1 MIRARDVMTSPV
13 ITVKATTTVKEV
25 ARLFLERRIS
35 AAPVLDDQGK
45 LVGIVSEGDLVHRS
59 EISTERRRPWWLVL
73 MAGDEGL
80 AAEYIRA
87 HATRVDD
94 LMSRNVITAAPD
106 TPLHEIAEML
116 EKYGIKRLPIVR
128 DGQLVGIV
136 SRANLVQAIATSG
149 SKLDVPLSDATIREK
164 LLTHLN
170 KQSWAHTAVL
180 NATVN
185 GGVVDLW
192 GFVES
197 DTERKAIR
205 VAAEATAGVR
215 AVNDH
220 MTARPSAE

>member
-1 MIRARDVMTSPV
+1 MKARDVMTSPV
-13 ITVKATTTVKEV
+13 VTVKQTSSVKDV

-35 AAPVLDDQGK
+35 AVPVVDDQGK

-59 EISTERRRPWWLVL
+59 EISTQRRRPWWLVL
-73 MAGDEGL
+73 LAGDEGL
-80 AAEYIRA
+80 AAEYVKA
-87 HATRVDD
+87 HAKRIADIMTRKV
-94 LMSRNVITAAPD
+94 VTAAPD
-106 TPLHEIAEML
+106 APLHEIAETL

-149 SKLDVPLSDATIREK
+149 SKLDVPLSDTTIREN

-170 KQSWAHTAVL
+170 RQSWAHATLL
-180 NATVN
+180 NATVS

-205 VAAEATAGVR
+205 VAAEATPGVH

-220 MTARPSAE
+220 MTARPYGY

>member
-35 AAPVLDDQGK
+35 ATPVLDDQGK

-87 HATRVDD
+87 HAKRVDD

-116 EKYGIKRLPIVR
+116 EKYVIKRLPIVR

-170 KQSWAHTAVL
+170 KQSWAHTTLL

-205 VAAEATAGVR
+205 VAAEATPGVR

>member
-1 MIRARDVMTSPV
+1 MIRAHDVMTSPV
-13 ITVKATTTVKEV
+13 ITVKATTMVKEV

-197 DTERKAIR
+197 DTERKPFVSPPKQR
-205 VAAEATAGVR
+205 RG
-215 AVNDH
+215 
-220 MTARPSAE
+220 SAS